1 MPRIARNV
9 WPIGTMKNE
18 LRNKASRDDLLTR
31 DVRDVYRRAKILSAT
46 TMLLMS
52 DALSN
57 A

>member
-1 MPRIARNV
+1 
-9 WPIGTMKNE
+9 MKNE
-18 LRNKASRDDLLTR
+18 LRNQASRDDLLTRDVR

>member
-1 MPRIARNV
+1 M